1 MAGIYSRYADFSGGY
16 SPPPR
21 PAPTDTAKR
30 IPFLPDWLDMSDVI
44 LLLLLFFLYL
54 ESGDEDF
61 LIILVVVGFSVF
73 DH

>member
-1 MAGIYSRYADFSGGY
+1 MEKIYSRYADLCGDY
-16 SPPPR
+16 SLPPR
-21 PAPTDTAKR
+21 PAPPNTAR
-30 IPFLPDWLDMSDVI
+30 HLPFLPEWLDMSDVI